1 MSQTLINNAYHI
13 LGLDTSSTQKDVS
26 RRAKEIIN
34 RLKIDDTPLYDT
46 DIEVSGDLRSEALV
60 KDAAEKLQLPKKKIK
75 EYFLWF
81 QVSDE
86 VDEDAVNHLKKNEE
100 VQAIETW
107 KKASEPNTAKALF
120 YKKNLAL
127 LYCLLLAKTADKQY
141 LHDSLKAWSEII
153 NSEKFWAAFS
163 KVYKLH
169 DEQTSSQEIIDGFK
183 DQVVGYLSDIYTELN
198 QIHKDDSFLNE
209 FQQVF
214 SSKGGKIEKN
224 VLNPIYQTINGAVE
238 ALEKMKISE
247 DGVFDKDESELV
259 KKSVGI
265 IQSELNRL
273 IDLGLYE
280 DSQSKLM
287 RDRASNALRTIVL
300 DLHNN
305 LNEYTRSK
313 KLLEV
318 AVQICGTDS
327 LKNKLQSELE
337 QIDKNIADDTDNSLS
352 LDIPGYGGGNIVFKN
367 NFFAWGGKKIFYK
380 DVTSIAYHSTK
391 HTTSVYGLPVSTR
404 YSYNTS
410 IVSGADRIAFS
421 FSAGSDDSQEK
432 EVWAKLAG
440 ILSHLVEP
448 LIVKKYIEQIF
459 DKGETV
465 KIGSVEFNKDGY
477 SYYRSKFFGGKVK
490 ESVPFDDNLYVPK
503 FDSGDV
509 ILFKHADGKS
519 AQFTRISMST
529 DNAVV
534 LPELIKA
541 CAQIYFSKK

>member
-1 MSQTLINNAYHI
+1 M
-13 LGLDTSSTQKDVS
+13 
-26 RRAKEIIN
+26 
-34 RLKIDDTPLYDT
+34 
-46 DIEVSGDLRSEALV
+46 
-60 KDAAEKLQLPKKKIK
+60 EK
-75 EYFLWF
+75 
-81 QVSDE
+81 
-86 VDEDAVNHLKKNEE
+86 
-100 VQAIETW
+100 T
-107 KKASEPNTAKALF
+107 
-120 YKKNLAL
+120 
-127 LYCLLLAKTADKQY
+127 
-141 LHDSLKAWSEII
+141 
-153 NSEKFWAAFS
+153 
-163 KVYKLH
+163 
-169 DEQTSSQEIIDGFK
+169 
-183 DQVVGYLSDIYTELN
+183 
-198 QIHKDDSFLNE
+198 
-209 FQQVF
+209 
-214 SSKGGKIEKN
+214 
-224 VLNPIYQTINGAVE
+224 VLNPIYATINDAVE
-238 ALEKMKISE
+238 SLEKMKISE
-247 DGVFDKDESELV
+247 DGIFDKDEADLV

-327 LKNKLQSELE
+327 LKNKLNSELE

-352 LDIPGYGGGNIVFKN
+352 LDIPGYGGGNIIFKN

-432 EVWAKLAG
+432 EVWGKLAG

-448 LIVKKYIEQIF
+448 LIVKRYIEQIF
-459 DKGETV
+459 DRGEPI
-465 KIGSVEFNKDGY
+465 KIGSVEFAKDGY
-477 SYYRSKFFGGKVK
+477 SYIRTKFFGGKVK
-490 ESVPFDDNLYVPK
+490 EFVPFDDNLYVPK

-509 ILFKHADGKS
+509 IMFKHADGKS

-534 LPELIKA
+534 IPELIKA